1 MLTPELEQL
10 IQYALADGVLTDK
23 ERAVLMKKAEAAGAD
38 LDEFEM
44 ILEAKLHEAKKAAAD
59 AAPKASNKEG
69 EMKKCPH
76 CGTPITSFR
85 TTCQECGYEFRNL
98 EAVKSAAVLFEQ
110 IKSLEMEK
118 TRELALHENNKNKQL
133 EAFGGVYSSERRKE
147 RDVLT
152 RRLNESGK
160 AIVKKFSEAKI
171 SLIKLYAVPNT
182 KQDLIEFLTM
192 AVAAVS
198 INDND
203 DDDDYDVNG
212 VLRKEGEAWL
222 KKTDQIYQKI
232 LIVAADD
239 NETLDQATRI
249 IASLIKRLPLKHKS
263 FTRVPQAQRE
273 RIAAEFKMQEQ
284 IRKKAYRAKL
294 LSGLIS
300 WNSICVIIGLV
311 ALCYIY
317 TIMPDKIPNEKV
329 DKDAFGNFMLEVEG
343 MVAIVIV
350 QIFAIR
356 NYLVK
361 AAKATKNETLL

>member
-44 ILEAKLHEAKKAAAD
+44 ILEAKLHEAKKAAAS

-152 RRLNESGK
+152 RRLNESGE

-203 DDDDYDVNG
+203 DDVNG

-249 IASLIKRLPLKHKS
+249 IASLIKRLPLKHKL

-284 IRKKAYRAKL
+284 IRRKVYRAKL
-294 LSGLIS
+294 LSGLVS
-300 WNSICVIIGLV
+300 WHTICVIIGIV
-311 ALCYIY
+311 AIYYILPDQIPDY
-317 TIMPDKIPNEKV
+317 KTIMSEEDPTFWKILGIMAIAV
-329 DKDAFGNFMLEVEG
+329 VEVL
-343 MVAIVIV
+343 I
-350 QIFAIR
+350 IR
-356 NYLVK
+356 SYLRK

>member
-44 ILEAKLHEAKKAAAD
+44 ILEAKVHEAKKAAAS

-118 TRELALHENNKNKQL
+118 ARELALHENNKNKQL

-147 RDVLT
+147 RDNLT

-294 LSGLIS
+294 LSGLVS
-300 WNSICVIIGLV
+300 WRTICVIIGIV
-311 ALCYIY
+311 ALYYIL
-317 TIMPDKIPNEKV
+317 P
-329 DKDAFGNFMLEVEG
+329 
-343 MVAIVIV
+343 V
-350 QIFAIR
+350 QIPTRKSEEASFIWKINGIIAIAVVEVLTIR
-356 NYLVK
+356 SYLRK

>member
-44 ILEAKLHEAKKAAAD
+44 ILEAKVHEAKKAAAA

-85 TTCQECGYEFRNL
+85 TTCQECGYEFRNI
-98 EAVKSAAVLFEQ
+98 EAVESAAVLFEQ
-110 IKSLEMEK
+110 IKNLEMEK
-118 TRELALHENNKNKQL
+118 ARELSLHENNKNKQL

-147 RDVLT
+147 RDDLT

-203 DDDDYDVNG
+203 DDDD
-212 VLRKEGEAWL
+212 
-222 KKTDQIYQKI
+222 
-232 LIVAADD
+232 DD
-239 NETLDQATRI
+239 
-249 IASLIKRLPLKHKS
+249 
-263 FTRVPQAQRE
+263 
-273 RIAAEFKMQEQ
+273 
-284 IRKKAYRAKL
+284 
-294 LSGLIS
+294 
-300 WNSICVIIGLV
+300 
-311 ALCYIY
+311 
-317 TIMPDKIPNEKV
+317 
-329 DKDAFGNFMLEVEG
+329 
-343 MVAIVIV
+343 
-350 QIFAIR
+350 
-356 NYLVK
+356 
-361 AAKATKNETLL
+361 

>member
-44 ILEAKLHEAKKAAAD
+44 ILEAKLHEAKKAAAS

-147 RDVLT
+147 RDNLT

-203 DDDDYDVNG
+203 DDDYDVNG
-212 VLRKEGEAWL
+212 VIRKEGEAWL

-239 NETLDQATRI
+239 NETLYQATRI
-249 IASLIKRLPLKHKS
+249 IASLIKRLPLKYKS
-263 FTRVPQAQRE
+263 FTRIPQALRE
-273 RIAAEFKMQEQ
+273 KIAAELKLQEQ

-294 LSGLIS
+294 LSGLVS
-300 WNSICVIIGLV
+300 WYGICIIIGIV
-311 ALCYIY
+311 ALFYIY
-317 TIMPDKIPNEKV
+317 NILPDQFPGDHATRAEEDSFYGKL
-329 DKDAFGNFMLEVEG
+329 DAIIAIAVGEVFL
-343 MVAIVIV
+343 IVT
-350 QIFAIR
+350 
-356 NYLVK
+356 YLRK